1 MPVKDL
7 REKYG
12 DVKKTRALMNRAIRA
27 ECPGADSLLKA
38 LDFASRRKSA
48 APEWSMIYKMLCDA
62 RGAMTA
68 DVAKRYD
75 FKSETETNEQNQT
88 P

>member
-1 MPVKDL
+1 MPVKEL
-7 REKYG
+7 RERYG
-12 DVKKTRALMNRAIRA
+12 DVKKTRALLNRAIRA
-27 ECPGADSLLKA
+27 ECPGADDLLKA
-38 LDFASRRKSA
+38 LDFAARRNRN

-62 RGAMTA
+62 RSAMTA
-68 DVAKRYD
+68 EIARRYD